1 MKIFRKPFG
10 FEWDQG
16 NKDKNFI
23 RHRVTD
29 EESEEVFFDKNK
41 KIFKDVAH
49 SIQEERHILIGQTKK
64 QRLLFLVFSI
74 RKNKIRV
81 ISARDLNKKESNLYE
96 KTN

>member
-49 SIQEERHILIGQTKK
+49 SI
-64 QRLLFLVFSI
+64 
-74 RKNKIRV
+74 
-81 ISARDLNKKESNLYE
+81 
-96 KTN
+96 